1 MWGELKKEWEACKNG
16 EMQSPIDMS
25 HERVRIIRK
34 PEKRHYKLCNATVK
48 NRGHDISLQWH
59 GDAGSVLINGTNY
72 PLQQAHWHSPSEHTV
87 NGRRYEM
94 EMHMVHFN
102 ENATNT
108 IAVTAVLYKFG
119 KPDRFLSKVIYT

>member
-48 NRGHDISLQWH
+48 NRGHDISVSICLYY
-59 GDAGSVLINGTNY
+59 GRLYVTLYILNVNFFRTIYKKEIFYAVSY
-72 PLQQAHWHSPSEHTV
+72 PL
-87 NGRRYEM
+87 
-94 EMHMVHFN
+94 F
-102 ENATNT
+102 
-108 IAVTAVLYKFG
+108 I
-119 KPDRFLSKVIYT
+119 IYSLFM